1 VVLYVKGLGGKQL
14 TCQRMSGADYDKI
27 KGSYPEVLEL
37 LHDYLPDG
45 FIPKS
50 AHSMVK
56 TFEFANKLAV

>member
-27 KGSYPEVLEL
+27 KESYPEVLEL
-37 LHDYLPDG
+37 LQDYLPDG

-50 AHSMVK
+50 DISIVK